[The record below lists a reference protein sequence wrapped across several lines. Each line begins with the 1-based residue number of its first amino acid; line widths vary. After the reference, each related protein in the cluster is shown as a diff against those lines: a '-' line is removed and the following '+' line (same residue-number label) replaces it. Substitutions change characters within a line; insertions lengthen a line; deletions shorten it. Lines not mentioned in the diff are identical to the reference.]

1 MLMHPNFDPVALQIG
16 PVAIHWYGLMYI
28 LGFLSVHRLARHQ
41 LKERGEW
48 DQSVPAQHFEGL
60 FTWLILGVVAGGR
73 IGYIL
78 FYNLAYY
85 LQHPVEILYVWQG
98 GMSFHGG
105 LLGPILFGW
114 WYCHKNKLPFLKLCD
129 RLFVAAP
136 LALAFGRLGNFING
150 ELWGR
155 VSDVP
160 WAMVFAHAG
169 PESRHPSQLYEFML
183 EGILLF
189 CLLWFTRRRQWPEGT
204 RVALFLIGYAA
215 ARIFC
220 ELFRQP
226 DSQLGFL
233 FASVTMGML
242 LSFFMFAAG
251 VVWIIYLQKK
261 KTPVNIDA

>member
-1 MLMHPNFDPVALQIG
+1 MLRHPNFDPVAIQIG

-28 LGFLSVHRLARHQ
+28 LGFLTVHWLAKSQ

-48 DQSVPAQHFEGL
+48 DRVISAQHFEGL
-60 FTWLILGVVAGGR
+60 FTWLIIGVVAGGR

-85 LQHPVEILYVWQG
+85 FQHPLEIFYVWQG

-105 LLGPILFGW
+105 LLGPVLLGW
-114 WYCHKNKLPFLKLCD
+114 WYCHRNRLPFLMLGD

-155 VSDVP
+155 VTDVS
-160 WAMVFAHAG
+160 WGMVFPQAG
-169 PESRHPSQLYEFML
+169 PEPRHPSQLYELAL
-183 EGILLF
+183 EGLLLF
-189 CLLWFTRRRQWPEGT
+189 CLLWLTRRKEWPDGM
-204 RVALFLIGYAA
+204 RIALFLIGYAI

-220 ELFRQP
+220 EMFRQP
-226 DSQLGFL
+226 DPQIGFL

-242 LSFFMFAAG
+242 LSSLMLLAG
-251 VVWIIYLQKK
+251 IIWLVYLRKH
-261 KTPVNIDA
+261 TA